1 MLADYLKY
9 NKIGSLFSVNRLRC
23 ELIAKII
30 DSRQS
35 GYSERFTVCKFREG
49 ATRCRK
55 KVQVHATST
64 AALKP
69 SANRIFAQKTS
80 HTMGIDNWE
89 TGKSMI
95 CKKIQKTTLRIFL
108 SFLPPTQ

>member
-1 MLADYLKY
+1 MLADYLNYEKF
-9 NKIGSLFSVNRLRC
+9 GSLFSVNRLRC
-23 ELIAKII
+23 ELIAKIM

-35 GYSERFTVCKFREG
+35 GCSERFTVCKFREG

-80 HTMGIDNWE
+80 HKMGIDNSE
-89 TGKSMI
+89 TE
-95 CKKIQKTTLRIFL
+95 KIQK
-108 SFLPPTQ
+108 LP